1 MFPRNFDYLSPAT
14 LEEALSLLSRHQD
27 DAKLLAGGQSLL
39 SLMKLRL
46 ASPKVVI
53 DLGGIPE
60 LNYIREGDGKISI
73 GALTTYAEIQGSKLL
88 QARCPLLAQAAS
100 VVGDVQVRNRGTLG
114 GSLAHAD
121 PAADMPAAALA
132 LGAELKA
139 IGPKGERWI
148 RAEDFFTTLYTTELY
163 PEEILTEIRI
173 PIVENA
179 KTAYLKCARR
189 PSDFAIVAVAVR
201 LKLRNGACD
210 DIGLGVTGIS
220 DKAYRPY
227 AVEKALKGKKLNS
240 KTIREES
247 KAVTEGVDII
257 GNIHASKETRSHLA
271 RLYTARAVEAAMAG
285 AAS

>member
-1 MFPRNFDYLSPAT
+1 MYPRTFEYFSPASLDET
-14 LEEALSLLSRHQD
+14 LALLSKHQD

-46 ASPKVVI
+46 ASPKVII

-60 LNYIREGDGKISI
+60 LNYIREEDGKIFI
-73 GALTTYAEIQGSKLL
+73 GALTTYAEIKGSKLV
-88 QARCPLLAQAAS
+88 QAKCLLLAQAAS

-114 GSLAHAD
+114 GSLVHAD

-163 PEEILTEIRI
+163 PEEILTEIRF
-173 PIVENA
+173 PIVENV
-179 KTAYLKCARR
+179 KTAYLKYARR

-227 AVEKALKGKKLNS
+227 AVEKALKGKRLDS

-247 KAVTEGVDII
+247 QAVIEGVDII
-257 GNIHASKETRSHLA
+257 GNIHASKEARSHLA